1 MKTSFLQV
9 ATSLSI
15 LLTIPAY
22 GQTNKHEIRATFG
35 MGVDSHVKDRCEQYI
50 ENFNLEKS
58 SPFGISGIQAAGTL
72 EYFYHLNKHWAI
84 GANLGIAESEAEARV
99 KWSERAKD
107 GDAISYVF
115 GGILYSLFPFSDISI
130 HTKSQYL
137 MPSVKYSW
145 IAKNH
150 FRLYTKAA
158 LGIQHYKLDAISRG
172 NSYPETH
179 ENNCKVAYQFSPVGI
194 EVGGERMR
202 GFLEL
207 GYGKQGMYNIG
218 MLLNL

>member
-1 MKTSFLQV
+1 MKTSFLKV

-22 GQTNKHEIRATFG
+22 GQTNKHEIRANFG
-35 MGVDSHVKDRCEQYI
+35 MGVDSHVKDRCDQYI
-50 ENFNLEKS
+50 ENFNLEGS

-99 KWSERAKD
+99 KWGDKAKD
-107 GDAISYVF
+107 GDTFSYVF
-115 GGILYSLFPFSDISI
+115 GGIIYCLFPTSDIQI
-130 HTKSQYL
+130 HTNSQFL

-179 ENNCKVAYQFSPVGI
+179 ENNCKVSYQFSPVGI

-207 GYGKQGMYNIG
+207 GYGKQGIYNIG

>member
-1 MKTSFLQV
+1 
-9 ATSLSI
+9 
-15 LLTIPAY
+15 
-22 GQTNKHEIRATFG
+22 
-35 MGVDSHVKDRCEQYI
+35 
-50 ENFNLEKS
+50 
-58 SPFGISGIQAAGTL
+58 
-72 EYFYHLNKHWAI
+72 
-84 GANLGIAESEAEARV
+84 
-99 KWSERAKD
+99 
-107 GDAISYVF
+107 
-115 GGILYSLFPFSDISI
+115 
-130 HTKSQYL
+130 

-207 GYGKQGMYNIG
+207 GYGKQGIYNIG